1 MADSF
6 NTTVAISYVDAD
18 TNVTTRFIN
27 EALSDTPEGYIS
39 GKKTLAA
46 SATDVTLCSSQNYVF
61 FISDAAITYKIG
73 TGGEPQTGATA
84 FLHNGDVVDIIVTN
98 PSTTNSVTI
107 NYVAMTTV

>member
-1 MADSF
+1 MSDSF

-27 EALSDTPEGYIS
+27 EALSAVPEGYIS

-46 SATDVTLCSSQNYVF
+46 SGEVTICTAQNYVF
-61 FISDAAITYKIG
+61 FVADAAISYKIG
-73 TGGEPQTGATA
+73 STGDVHTGATA

-98 PSTTNSVTI
+98 PSTTTSVTI
-107 NYVAMTTV
+107 DYVAMITA